1 MVGSQAPGQ
10 LQDQALLALRQLPEE
25 LGQLSHQVAV
35 AHVDLQSRAAYVWA
49 PPPRP
54 WPAVAATGHSP

>member
-35 AHVDLQSRAAYVWA
+35 THGNLRSRMAYV
-49 PPPRP
+49 
-54 WPAVAATGHSP
+54 